1 MALSKR
7 LADTGVW
14 AKPWFRKLD
23 PTEKL
28 AWFYL
33 LANCDNVGVWDG
45 DRELA
50 EFCIG
55 CPVNW
60 DDLLSDC
67 NGNIEAL
74 PNGKWWFV
82 DYCCFQHGDLF
93 SRKESKALDSY
104 LALLEKHGL
113 TQRVRQQFGNS
124 LATVLGKGK
133 GKGMGKGE
141 GKEGEYEREYAEGVT
156 LKVAGY
162 QVLVDKYGQRLI
174 DLAIEK
180 VSAQQIKTGK
190 AYKSPR
196 GAILQ
201 WGIRAAQ
208 EDIKRHGAPIAARA
222 ATPLCTCGQPVWTG
236 SERGLCMA
244 CERKAIEAGT

>member
-50 EFCIG
+50 EFCLG

-60 DDLLSDC
+60 DSLLSDC

-93 SRKESKALDSY
+93 SRKESKVLTSY
-104 LALLEKHGL
+104 LLLLEKHGL
-113 TQRVRQQFGNS
+113 TERVKKQFGNS
-124 LATVLGKGK
+124 SETVL
-133 GKGMGKGE
+133 GKGMGKGIGV
-141 GKEGEYEREYAEGVT
+141 GKGKGEEREYAEGVS
-156 LKVAGY
+156 LEPSAY
-162 QVLVDKYGQRLI
+162 SDLVSKYGETLVKI
-174 DLAIEK
+174 AIEK
-180 VSAQQIKTGK
+180 VSAQQIKTK
-190 AYKSPR
+190 KRYPSPR
-196 GAILQ
+196 GAIVQ

-208 EDIKRHGAPIAARA
+208 EDITRHGKPLKAKAE
-222 ATPLCTCGQPVWTG
+222 TPRCQCGQPVWSG
-236 SERGLCMA
+236 SERGLCMG
-244 CERKAIEAGT
+244 CERKAIEGGV